1 MSEQLKIRI
10 DNYKSKA
17 LLVTIMLFMISLQ
30 NHGVFPWLVGFA
42 ISFIYFF
49 LYKNKHY
56 YTNIIALFF
65 CIFLIALFSLKLF
78 IIDFDIV
85 HPVTFESY
93 NNNVLFFLL
102 LALFSYAVSVILKDA
117 NDISVFSS
125 AIKNVASIHM
135 LAFILQFFVVN
146 VTGYYIDF
154 IFPFT
159 GEESR
164 YLNYF
169 SSIVDGVQQYR
180 VTGLYVE
187 PSTFVGAMF
196 ALITLRLVNNKFSY
210 GWFELIGILCMALA
224 FSTAGM
230 ALSLALMLLLLS
242 QKTSTSFLKKIFKI
256 IALFFILALMF
267 IYFDFEKS
275 YLKALG
281 TYDIRL
287 DLLLKPFWREGLGY
301 YLGYGPFGME
311 TELYNAATDNVDGR
325 RVAAVHDVGTL
336 VFLMLQFGIMGAIIY
351 IGMLLPFRKIGYVLL
366 IFLLFTLTKISVFHP
381 IFIFLYI
388 FLINNRRLYGR

>member
-1 MSEQLKIRI
+1 
-10 DNYKSKA
+10 
-17 LLVTIMLFMISLQ
+17 MLFMISLQ
-30 NHGVFPWLVGFA
+30 NHGIFPWLVGFV

-49 LYKNKHY
+49 LYKNKYY

-65 CIFLIALFSLKLF
+65 SIFLIVFFSLKLF
-78 IIDFDIV
+78 VIDFDMV

-93 NNNVLFFLL
+93 SNNVLFLLL
-102 LALFSYAVSVILKDA
+102 LALFSYSISVILKDT
-117 NDISVFSS
+117 NDIYVFSS

-135 LAFILQFFVVN
+135 LAFILQFFVMN

-169 SSIVDGVQQYR
+169 SSDIGGVQQYR
-180 VTGLYVE
+180 VTGLFIE
-187 PSTFVGAMF
+187 PSTFVAAMF
-196 ALITLRLVNNKFSY
+196 ALITLRLVNKKFSY
-210 GWFELIGILCMALA
+210 GWFELIGILCMALT
-224 FSTAGM
+224 FSTAGL
-230 ALSLALMLLLLS
+230 ALSLALMLLLLF
-242 QKTSTSFLKKIFKI
+242 QGMSTSFLNKIFKI
-256 IALFFILALMF
+256 IVLFFILALMF
-267 IYFDFEKS
+267 IYFDFEKM
-275 YLKALG
+275 YLKLLG

-287 DLLLKPFWREGLGY
+287 DLLLRPFWREGLGY

-311 TELYNAATDNVDGR
+311 TELYNAATDNVNGR
-325 RVAAVHDVGTL
+325 RVAAVHDAGTL
-336 VFLMLQFGIMGAIIY
+336 VFLMLQFGIMGAVIY
-351 IGMLLPFRKIGYVLL
+351 IGMILPFRKIGYVLL

-388 FLINNRRLYGR
+388 FLINNRRLFG

>member
-1 MSEQLKIRI
+1 
-10 DNYKSKA
+10 
-17 LLVTIMLFMISLQ
+17 MLFMISLQ
-30 NHGVFPWLVGFA
+30 NHGIFPWLVGFV

-49 LYKNKHY
+49 LYKNKYY

-65 CIFLIALFSLKLF
+65 SIFLIVFFSLKLF
-78 IIDFDIV
+78 VIDFDMV

-93 NNNVLFFLL
+93 SNNVLFLLL
-102 LALFSYAVSVILKDA
+102 LALFSYSISVILKDT
-117 NDISVFSS
+117 NDIYVFSS

-135 LAFILQFFVVN
+135 LAFILQFFVMN

-169 SSIVDGVQQYR
+169 SSDIGGVQQYR
-180 VTGLYVE
+180 VTGLFIE
-187 PSTFVGAMF
+187 PSTFVAAMF

-210 GWFELIGILCMALA
+210 GWFELIGILCMALT
-224 FSTAGM
+224 FSTAGL
-230 ALSLALMLLLLS
+230 ALSLALMLLLLF
-242 QKTSTSFLKKIFKI
+242 QGMSTSFLNKIFKI
-256 IALFFILALMF
+256 IVLFFILALMS
-267 IYFDFEKS
+267 IYFDFERM
-275 YLKALG
+275 YLKFLG

-287 DLLLKPFWREGLGY
+287 DLLLRPFWREGLGY

-311 TELYNAATDNVDGR
+311 TELYNAATDNVNGR
-325 RVAAVHDVGTL
+325 RVAAVHDAGTL
-336 VFLMLQFGIMGAIIY
+336 VFLMLQFGIMGAVTY
-351 IGMLLPFRKIGYVLL
+351 IGMILPFRKIGYVLL

-388 FLINNRRLYGR
+388 FLINNRRLFG